1 MATRNERTIGVT
13 EFKAKCLDVIDQLAA
28 RTLNRVVVTKRGRPV
43 AVMEPPPE
51 VQAQTAEERF
61 DAIYGCIK
69 DWPAPVPLEHEWEK
83 PQYTARSW
91 TAFSPRPSDRFMRCS
106 IAPTPRTATGR
117 NDPS

>member
-83 PQYTARSW
+83 PQYTDPELDGFLAETERQVY
-91 TAFSPRPSDRFMRCS
+91 AMLDSPDAEDSDR
-106 IAPTPRTATGR
+106 AK
-117 NDPS
+117 